1 MSSPEPG
8 LIHRRHATLCLAA
21 TSRLSPYLAHGCLS
35 ARRLYAEVRGFE
47 QRRRRNRSTYWVYHE
62 LVMRGAPPSEPP
74 SPRPCTHSRRRV
86 LTRGRLRRADFLYFS
101 GVRWGTALFSRAGPL
116 HATAHAWRPDGA
128 EARAL
133 FRHWALGRTGYP
145 FVDAG
150 MRQLRAEGVMP
161 HLLRQMCAA
170 FLVRDLRLDWRWGAE
185 WFETHLLD
193 HTPDANYGNW

>member
-1 MSSPEPG
+1 M
-8 LIHRRHATLCLAA
+8 HT
-21 TSRLSPYLAHGCLS
+21 
-35 ARRLYAEVRGFE
+35 
-47 QRRRRNRSTYWVYHE
+47 
-62 LVMRGAPPSEPP
+62 PPS
-74 SPRPCTHSRRRV
+74 CV

-101 GVRWGTALFSRAGPL
+101 GVRWGTALFARAGPL

-133 FRHWALGRTGYP
+133 FRRWALGRTGYP